1 LPEDGAKGIGDV
13 IEEGVPFPPSPLPM
27 PKPGETFA
35 GRYSIE
41 RLLGRGGM
49 GVVYLARQS
58 PLDRLVALKI
68 LKPPEHV
75 EDDPNFHARFL
86 REAAAAAR
94 LQHPNTIT
102 VYDFGQTDDA
112 QLYIVMEYLEG
123 LDVRTT
129 LAHEGVF
136 GAQRAIHVA
145 KQVCKSLREAH
156 AKGMVHRDLKP
167 ANVLLIDRDEDTDF
181 VKVLDFGLVKFHGEA
196 SEITLAGK
204 FLGSPKYTSPESL
217 DRNAIVDHR
226 ADIYAAGILLYTM
239 LTGTPP
245 FDGDPMQVL
254 NAHLHE
260 IPQPMYKINP
270 AAQTTPELEA
280 VVQRCLEKTPSKRF
294 DSMGDLI
301 SALRDVGSYFGDEQ
315 TETLD
320 LELSDSSDLFSGPLT
335 TGRLLTP
342 DLPPAP
348 SPAPEPSEE
357 PAAETPGATRQMR
370 RTAPAR
376 RRGPNLL
383 VVVLA
388 LVLVGAAVAIGLLLL
403 ELAGD
408 DELEI
413 PSAGVVDLSQ
423 PDRRPVRVTV
433 RAGDAAISWRND
445 DSWES
450 LGSGQV
456 ERVVE
461 VPSDLKVVVIRM
473 ARPGQEAVTEVLPI
487 EDGAVSFE
495 LPLPVPT
502 AAPTQAPTRP
512 PATPAPTP
520 ASTPAS
526 TPVPTAAPTAAPT
539 PAPTPVPT
547 PAPTPEQTPP
557 TGDDDAVPG
566 GYKDNP
572 Y

>member
-1 LPEDGAKGIGDV
+1 MPEDGANGIGDV
-13 IEEGVPFPPSPLPM
+13 RESGVPFPPTPQPM

-41 RLLGRGGM
+41 RMLGRGGM
-49 GVVYLARQS
+49 GVVYLARQA

-136 GAQRAIHVA
+136 GATRAIHVA

-217 DRNAIVDHR
+217 DRNAVVDHR

-260 IPQPMYKINP
+260 IPQPMYKMNP

-280 VVQRCLEKTPSKRF
+280 LVQRCLEKEPRKRF
-294 DSMGDLI
+294 DSMGELVT
-301 SALRDVGSYFGDEQ
+301 ALREVGAYFGDEQ

-320 LELSDSSDLFSGPLT
+320 LEISESSDLFSGPLT
-335 TGRLLTP
+335 TGRTLEPQAPVEEAPAVEQP
-342 DLPPAP
+342 DPPAV
-348 SPAPEPSEE
+348 EV
-357 PAAETPGATRQMR
+357 PGATRQMR
-370 RTAPAR
+370 RTPPVRR

-383 VVVLA
+383 VVLLVVVL
-388 LVLVGAAVAIGLLLL
+388 LAAVTAIGLLLL
-403 ELAGD
+403 TLSSD
-408 DELEI
+408 DEMEV
-413 PSAGVVDLSQ
+413 PSAGVVDL
-423 PDRRPVRVTV
+423 RRPEV
-433 RAGDAAISWRND
+433 RAVRLTIRPGDAAVSWKNGED
-445 DSWES
+445 WEA
-450 LGSGQV
+450 LGTAPV
-456 ERVVE
+456 ERTILIPTARDEVQLLVE
-461 VPSDLKVVVIRM
+461 VAGEQ
-473 ARPGQEAVTEVLPI
+473 ARTEVVAI
-487 EDGAVSFE
+487 ENGVAVFE
-495 LPLPVPT
+495 LPV
-502 AAPTQAPTRP
+502 
-512 PATPAPTP
+512 
-520 ASTPAS
+520 
-526 TPVPTAAPTAAPT
+526 
-539 PAPTPVPT
+539 PVPT
-547 PAPTPEQTPP
+547 PAPTPRPTAAPTRSTTTPAPAVTPTPAATPAPTVTPAPTPAPTPEPTVEPTPP
-557 TGDDDAVPG
+557 PGDDDALPG